1 MRDLHLLS
9 AKGSWLSKQLR
20 YDQETSFKM
29 RMTKLLAIFLIPPM
43 LLTGCKKNLA
53 PDAAT
58 PSSSTS
64 SNALKTSTV
73 TGTDF
78 TVVLMPDTQN
88 YMSGY
93 FNGLPQMFHD
103 QIDWII
109 SHKTSE
115 NIVYVAGLGDEVEHG
130 DSTIAHKEWDSV
142 ATKGYYRLE
151 AAGIPYGVA
160 VGNHEQY
167 PVNAPI
173 GTATTNNFNTYFG
186 KSHFAGKA
194 YYGGNKEVTT
204 NKNNSHYDLFT
215 AAGQDFMV
223 IYIEYDANNDQA
235 TDLTDWAWGLC
246 NTYASRKVIVV
257 THYLLKQADPV
268 GGVPVPGLPGAFNPK
283 LGQSIY
289 NRLKDRPNVFMMV
302 GGHVQDEAYRE
313 DTYYNTTLSKNTTI
327 RSYLSDYQFRPYGGE
342 GFLRLM
348 KFSVTHDDVTVK
360 TFSPYAA
367 AGHDPH
373 LSAANAY
380 ELDTSSNFTRPLF
393 GAAPT
398 APIADGNYKILNVN
412 SGKAVVVY
420 NAVTTNGGN
429 VVQWDYT
436 SAPASNDEWTLTQ
449 IGTTGYYKIINRNS
463 GKAMLVAAN
472 GATNGT
478 DIKQWDYTS
487 GPLRDDEWA
496 LFPVGTFGG
505 LTKYKIINRCTGMC
519 VSIQGAS
526 TANGAQVEQWDY
538 LGQTNEE
545 FTFTVVP

>member
-1 MRDLHLLS
+1 MRTLHLTS
-9 AKGSWLSKQLR
+9 AKRSWLREQLR
-20 YDQETSFKM
+20 HDHGTSLKIVIL
-29 RMTKLLAIFLIPPM
+29 KLLAIFLIPAM
-43 LLTGCKKNLA
+43 LFGCKKNLNPDVA
-53 PDAAT
+53 PVSAD
-58 PSSSTS
+58 SN
-64 SNALKTSTV
+64 NALKTATV

-93 FNGLPQMFHD
+93 FGGTYQMFTD

-130 DSTIAHKEWDSV
+130 DSTAFASEWPEV
-142 ATKGYYRLE
+142 ATNGYYRLE

-173 GTATTNNFNTYFG
+173 GTATTNKFNQYFG
-186 KSHFAGKA
+186 KSHWAGKT
-194 YYGGNKEVTT
+194 YYGGNKETTT

-223 IYIEYDANNDQA
+223 IYLEYDANNDQV

-257 THYLLKQADPV
+257 THYLLKQNQTVA
-268 GGVPVPGLPGAFNPK
+268 GYPGAFNPK
-283 LGQSIY
+283 QGQSIY

-302 GGHVQDEAYRE
+302 GGHVVDEAYRE

-360 TFSPYAA
+360 TFSPYIA

-373 LSAANAY
+373 ATAGNAY
-380 ELDTSSNFTRPLF
+380 ELDTRSNFTHPLF
-393 GAAPT
+393 GPAPT
-398 APIADGNYKILNVN
+398 APIANGNYKILNIN

-436 SAPASNDEWTLTQ
+436 SVPASNDEWTLTQ
-449 IGTTGYYKIINRNS
+449 IGTTGYYKILNRNS

-487 GPLRDDEWA
+487 GALRDDEWA
-496 LFPVGTFGG
+496 LFPVGTYGG
-505 LTKYKIINRCTGMC
+505 LTKYKIVNRCTGLC
-519 VSIQGAS
+519 ASIQGGS

-538 LGQTNEE
+538 LGQANEE
-545 FTFTVVP
+545 FTFTAVP